1 MYVVCQ
7 IKLLDICV
15 EFFDIRLALFKVEQI
30 EFIDMTLG
38 GNHPLI

>member
-1 MYVVCQ
+1 M
-7 IKLLDICV
+7 
-15 EFFDIRLALFKVEQI
+15 EFFDIRLTLFKVEQI